1 MLTLW
6 DAPKGASVKILGL
19 KSDLHQLI
27 LNRLNEMRLEQGQTV
42 LCLRRSPFNGPVVVA
57 IADCVYSLE
66 QTIASDIFI
75 ELMS

>member
-6 DAPKGASVKILGL
+6 DAPKGAAVTILGL
-19 KSDLHQLI
+19 KSDLHLLI
-27 LNRLNEMRLEQGQTV
+27 LNRLNEMGLEQGQTV
-42 LCLRRSPFNGPVVVA
+42 LCLRHSPFNGPVVVA

-66 QTIASDIFI
+66 QTIARDIFI

>member
-6 DAPKGASVKILGL
+6 DAPKGASVTILGL

-27 LNRLNEMRLEQGQTV
+27 LNRLNEMGLEQGQTV